1 MKDTNSNGWVERRTT
16 DRRRHRSRFVLNERR
31 KGFDRRR
38 GDSFC
43 PLTNTFGQML
53 LRMRD
58 RPRLLAGLL
67 LMVNLLNL
75 ADFVLTL
82 VALQQGG
89 AENNPVMR
97 SLFAANPVLAGLFK
111 IGTILAVS
119 LILWRWRSF
128 RDALQAVL
136 VVLVTFTLVIV
147 YHMGGLVIFS

>member
-1 MKDTNSNGWVERRTT
+1 MKDTDHNGWVERRTA

-38 GDSFC
+38 ADSACF
-43 PLTNTFGQML
+43 LTTRFAQML
-53 LRMRD
+53 IGLRD

-67 LMVNLLNL
+67 LAVNLLNL
-75 ADFVLTL
+75 GDFVLTL
-82 VALQQGG
+82 VALQHGG
-89 AENNPVMR
+89 KESNPVMR

-111 IGTILAVS
+111 IGTILVVS

-147 YHMGGLVIFS
+147 YHMGGLVVFS